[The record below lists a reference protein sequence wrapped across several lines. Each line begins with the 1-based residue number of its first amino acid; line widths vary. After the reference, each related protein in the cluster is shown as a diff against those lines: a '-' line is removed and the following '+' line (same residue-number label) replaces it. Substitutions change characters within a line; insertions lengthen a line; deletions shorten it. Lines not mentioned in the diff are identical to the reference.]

1 MVEFFI
7 KQKYDSDGKHTGRD
21 LLNDEKQYLWG
32 RIIFTVI
39 VCLLILVIGGLAIGG
54 VFNPK
59 NVTSGFISYFSS
71 PEQDMTKHVMQ
82 IKPLNMDKEPF
93 NNDLPNP
100 ATSLNIAID
109 SNGLTDGST
118 DYSDVIASQALE
130 PTVFAQHKTYVNEKN
145 KVTNTASFLPEPSHS
160 EDVNVRQGLRMIQ
173 YQING
178 KDMVDDTARQVPS
191 VIDASQLN
199 KPTNLRWN

>member
-1 MVEFFI
+1 MGYLSNTV
-7 KQKYDSDGKHTGRD
+7 SDPKNEGKTKTRLTPLGYF
-21 LLNDEKQYLWG
+21 LGL
-32 RIIFTVI
+32 IILAIFV
-39 VCLLILVIGGLAIGG
+39 LIGLAIAG
-54 VFNPK
+54 VFNSEK
-59 NVTSGFISYFSS
+59 VT
-71 PEQDMTKHVMQ
+71 PEQDMRKQVMQ